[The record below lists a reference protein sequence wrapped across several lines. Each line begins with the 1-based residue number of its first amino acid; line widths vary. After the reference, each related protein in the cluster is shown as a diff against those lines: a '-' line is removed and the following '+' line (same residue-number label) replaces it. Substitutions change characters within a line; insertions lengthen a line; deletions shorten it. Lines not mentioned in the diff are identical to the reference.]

1 MEGKHEKCERLIAR
15 CKSLPPRTAV
25 DEFPPVRVTLRDGRR
40 VTLRAIRPDDADAM
54 RAAFERLSAE
64 ARYSRFMMA
73 VNLTPAIV
81 ERAIRPLADRERAL
95 VAVAGEGTDGTIVGG
110 ARYVGGGD
118 GETCE
123 FAVTITDGWRGA
135 GLASSMMR
143 ALIRDARTRGLKRM
157 EGYVLAANRP
167 MLDLARRL
175 DFEVGASD
183 EGPSVKLVR
192 LDLVRAHGGGN

>member
-1 MEGKHEKCERLIAR
+1 MERANLTVPGKPESAA
-15 CKSLPPRTAV
+15 S
-25 DEFPPVRVTLRDGRR
+25 EFSPVRLTLRDGRS
-40 VTLRAIRPDDADAM
+40 VTIRAIRPDDADAM
-54 RAAFERLSAE
+54 RAAFEHLSAE
-64 ARYSRFMMA
+64 ASYSRFLGA
-73 VNLTPAIV
+73 VNLTPAMAEHAV
-81 ERAIRPLADRERAL
+81 RPLADRERAL
-95 VAVAGEGTDGTIVGG
+95 VAVAGEGSDGTIVGG
-110 ARYVGGGD
+110 ARYVRGGD
-118 GETCE
+118 GGTCE

-143 ALIRDARTRGLKRM
+143 ALIRDACTRGLKRM

-175 DFEVGASD
+175 HFEIGPSD